1 MSKTIYNYICSNAYR
16 SLNFIRRNISSFA
29 PINVKKQLYIS
40 LVRSHLTF
48 CSQLW
53 RPHLIKDILTIENVQ
68 RRDTK
73 FIHDNSMDYKSR
85 LITLEILPLMYW
97 FELQDILFLVK
108 YFKTPS
114 DNFDIF
120 DFISSPSLILVL
132 QLLIN

>member
-1 MSKTIYNYICSNAYR
+1 MER
-16 SLNFIRRNISSFA
+16 
-29 PINVKKQLYIS
+29 
-40 LVRSHLTF
+40 
-48 CSQLW
+48 
-53 RPHLIKDILTIENVQ
+53 LIKDIFTIENVE
-68 RRDTK
+68 RRATK

-108 YFKTPS
+108 CFKTPS
-114 DNFDIF
+114 DKLDIF